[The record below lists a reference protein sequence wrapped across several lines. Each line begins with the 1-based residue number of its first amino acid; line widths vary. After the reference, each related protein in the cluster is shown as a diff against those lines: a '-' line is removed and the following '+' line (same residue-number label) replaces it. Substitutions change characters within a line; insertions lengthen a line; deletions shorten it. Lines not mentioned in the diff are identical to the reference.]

1 MMNWFKQKRQSKQI
15 ILNLYRS
22 SRQIFLKFC
31 YFIIFV
37 LLLSCGGD
45 AANKDKNRPLENVE
59 TESTSTTNTRSKT
72 ILFFGDSL
80 TAGYGLDDINDA
92 FPAIVQS
99 MVDSL
104 GLDYTVINSGLSG
117 ETSAG
122 GRSRIKWVLNQKI
135 DVFVL
140 ELGAND
146 GLRGVPLQETRENLQ
161 AIIDAVHDKEPDA
174 IIILA
179 GMQLPPNMGPAYTTG
194 FSTIYYEL
202 AEKNELEFIPF
213 ILKDVGGIPELNQE
227 DGIHPTAEGQKIVA
241 SNVWTV
247 LEKVIN

>member
-1 MMNWFKQKRQSKQI
+1 M
-15 ILNLYRS
+15 ILILYGS
-22 SRQIFLKFC
+22 HRQIFLKFC
-31 YFIIFV
+31 YFIFSL

-45 AANKDKNRPLENVE
+45 AAKKEKNEQLETSE
-59 TESTSTTNTRSKT
+59 TKSTTATNTGSKT
-72 ILFFGDSL
+72 IIFFGDSL

-104 GLDYTVINSGLSG
+104 GLDYKVVNAGLSG

-122 GRSRIKWVLNQKI
+122 GRSRIKWVLNQKV

-146 GLRGVPLQETRENLQ
+146 GLRGVPLKETRENLQ
-161 AIIDAVHDKEPDA
+161 AIIDVVQDKEPDA
-174 IIILA
+174 TIILA
-179 GMQLPPNMGPAYTTG
+179 GMQLPPNMGPAYTAE
-194 FSTIYYEL
+194 FSAIFYDL
-202 AEKNELEFIPF
+202 AEKNGLELIPF

-227 DGIHPTAEGQKIVA
+227 DGIHPTIEGQKIVA
-241 SNVWTV
+241 RNVWTV